1 MRTEHRRR
9 CGMTKSKT
17 VLDHYLWLI
26 VIVVLM
32 GVGARI
38 YFDFKPLGLALVLSG
53 AMLII
58 AMENSDMIHAV
69 EEENITSKWYRSFL
83 VHFATQETIAKFI
96 YRYHGF
102 VYGYVALF
110 ALINL
115 ISEPNAAEW
124 LQTTIIIV
132 ELALFFIA
140 VVTIFIR
147 RIFVGAK
154 YENG

>member
-1 MRTEHRRR
+1 
-9 CGMTKSKT
+9 MTKSKT
-17 VLDHYLWLI
+17 VLDHYLWLL
-26 VIVVLM
+26 VIVLLM

-38 YFDFKPLGLALVLSG
+38 YFDFQPLGLALVLSG

-69 EEENITSKWYRSFL
+69 DEQNITTKWYRSFL
-83 VHFATQETIAKFI
+83 VHFATQDTIAKFI

-102 VYGYVALF
+102 VYGYAALF
-110 ALINL
+110 TLINL
-115 ISEPNAAEW
+115 LSGSNAADW
-124 LQTTIIIV
+124 LRTTIIIV
-132 ELALFFIA
+132 ELAFFFIA

-154 YENG
+154 YENS